1 MKTRNTKLALA
12 FGALV
17 LSTAAIVAV
26 AAPPPSAKRMPNYQQ
41 IGLTPGKPGG
51 TLTLAIGSAP
61 QTFMYYGAIDA
72 AGQRVAQHMFD
83 GLIESNLAT
92 GRIEPAL
99 AESWT
104 ISPDGRVYTFKLR
117 QGVKWHD
124 GVEFT
129 ADDVVFTYDQIIA
142 NPEAKGGDFA
152 NFSSGG
158 TKFKFEKVDK
168 YTVRFTLPFSSGA
181 FLVQMRSFIMPKH
194 KLEKFT
200 VEGGGKA
207 ADINNAW
214 GTNADLKDIVGTG
227 PYELTSYTPNQ
238 KVTLTKNPDYW
249 KVDSRGTQLPYID
262 KLELLVLVGPQA
274 QEAAFKNGT
283 LDALDISG
291 AQFPDYKAQERAGA
305 KLAVVSQLKDA
316 IYGSPPHL
324 AFNQDAANANLNRL
338 FDNYKFREAMQFAVN
353 RQRIINDVYNGQAQL
368 PGHMGV
374 PPAGRFYQNTRAA
387 LGEFSLARANAA
399 LDALG
404 LRDTDGDGVR
414 NFAGGGPDIE
424 FSLTYGTDSA
434 VFPAMAT
441 IFQNDF
447 KAVGIKV
454 NLKGVLSSTLLS
466 TGLGKDW
473 ETIIVA
479 LGDQPDPELR
489 KPIWQ
494 PGGSLYYW
502 HQSTRPTT
510 AGGPANF
517 AAMTSWERRLYE
529 IFDKGTKS
537 SNQNERLALYR
548 EGQSLLAKYMPVIM
562 IAKPANITVVR
573 DTLSNFVY
581 TLGVIPGYNPVPF
594 YYFK

>member
-1 MKTRNTKLALA
+1 MKQRLSRLALA
-12 FGALV
+12 FGV
-17 LSTAAIVAV
+17 LSITAAAFVAV
-26 AAPPPSAKRMPNYQQ
+26 AAPPPSAKRLPNYSQ
-41 IGLTPGKPGG
+41 IGLTPGKAGG

-61 QTFMYYGAIDA
+61 QTFMYYGAIDS

-83 GLIESNLAT
+83 GLIESNIAT
-92 GRIEPAL
+92 GKIEPAL

-104 ISPDGRVYTFKLR
+104 ISPDGKVYTFKLR

-129 ADDVVFTYDQIIA
+129 ADDVIFTYDQVIT
-142 NPEAKGGDFA
+142 NPEAKGGDFN

-158 TKFKFEKVDK
+158 VKFKFEKVDK

-181 FLVQMRSFIMPKH
+181 FLVQMRGFIMPKH
-194 KLEKFT
+194 QLVKFT
-200 VEGGGKA
+200 TEGGGKA
-207 ADINNAW
+207 ADINGAW
-214 GTNADLKDIVGTG
+214 ATNADLKTIVGTG
-227 PYELTSYTPNQ
+227 PFELSSYTANQ
-238 KVTLTKNPDYW
+238 KVVLIKNPDYW
-249 KVDSRGTQLPYID
+249 KVDSSGTQLPYID

-291 AQFPDYKAQERAGA
+291 AQFPDYKTQERAGA
-305 KLAVVSQLKDA
+305 KLSVVSQLKDA

-324 AFNQDAANANLNRL
+324 AFNQDSKDSDLAKV
-338 FDNYKFREAMQFAVN
+338 FKNYKFRQAIQSAVN
-353 RQRIINDVYNGQAQL
+353 RERIIGDVYNGQAQL

-374 PPAGRFYQNTRAA
+374 PPAGRFYTNTKSA
-387 LGEFSLARANAA
+387 LGNFDLKAANAA
-399 LDALG
+399 LEALG
-404 LRDTDGDGVR
+404 YKDTDGDGVR
-414 NFAGGGPDIE
+414 NIRAGKQLE

-434 VFPAMAT
+434 VFPAMAA

-447 KAVGIKV
+447 KQIGVKV
-454 NLKGVLSSTLLS
+454 NLKGVLSSTLLG

-502 HQSTRPTT
+502 HQSTRPTV
-510 AGGPANF
+510 AGGPANRD
-517 AAMTSWERRLYE
+517 AMTSWEKRLFD
-529 IFDKGTKS
+529 IFDQGTKS
-537 SNQNERLALYR
+537 SNQNQRLALYR
-548 EGQSLLAKYMPVIM
+548 EGQQLLAKYMPVIM
-562 IAKPANITVVR
+562 IVKPANITVVR
-573 DTLSNFVY
+573 DTLQNFVY
-581 TLGVIPGYNPVPF
+581 TLGVIPGYNPVPL

>member
-1 MKTRNTKLALA
+1 MQTRLFKLALA
-12 FGALV
+12 FGALG
-17 LSTAAIVAV
+17 LGAAAITL
-26 AAPPPSAKRMPNYQQ
+26 AAPPSSAKKMPNYNQ
-41 IGLTPGKPGG
+41 IGLTPGKAGG

-61 QTFMYYGAIDA
+61 QTFMYYGAIDS

-83 GLIESNLAT
+83 GLIESNIAT
-92 GRIEPAL
+92 GKIEPAL

-104 ISPDGRVYTFKLR
+104 ISPDGKVYTFKLR
-117 QGVKWHD
+117 EGVKWHD

-129 ADDVVFTYDQIIA
+129 ADDVVFTYDQVVA

-158 TKFKFEKVDK
+158 VKFKFEKVDK

-181 FLVQMRSFIMPKH
+181 FLVQMRGFIMPKH
-194 KLEKFT
+194 KLVKFT
-200 VEGGGKA
+200 EEGGGKK
-207 ADINNAW
+207 ADINGAW
-214 GTNADLKDIVGTG
+214 ATNSDLKDIVGTG
-227 PYELTSYTPNQ
+227 PFKLSSYTANQ
-238 KVTLTKNPDYW
+238 KVVLTKNTDYW
-249 KVDSRGTQLPYID
+249 KVDSKNVALPYINT
-262 KLELLVLVGPQA
+262 LELLVLVGPQA

-316 IYGSPPHL
+316 IYGSPPHF
-324 AFNQDAANANLNRL
+324 AFNFDAKDADLAKVFSNV
-338 FDNYKFREAMQFAVN
+338 KFREAMQFAVN
-353 RQRIINDVYNGQAQL
+353 RNRIIQDVYNGQAQL

-374 PPAGRFYQNTRAA
+374 PPAGRFYANTKSY
-387 LGEFSLARANAA
+387 LGSFDLEKAKAA

-404 LRDTDGDGVR
+404 YRDTDGDGVR
-414 NFAGGGPDIE
+414 NIKAGKQLE
-424 FSLTYGTDSA
+424 FSLTYGTDSTI
-434 VFPAMAT
+434 FPPMAS

-447 KAVGIKV
+447 KAIGVKV
-454 NLKGVLSSTLLS
+454 NLKGVLSSTLLG

-502 HQSTRPTT
+502 HQSTLPKTPG
-510 AGGPANF
+510 APANT
-517 AAMTSWERRLYE
+517 AAMTGWEKRLYE
-529 IFDKGTKS
+529 IFDLGTKS
-537 SNQNERLALYR
+537 SNQNQRLALYR
-548 EGQSLLAKYMPVIM
+548 EGQVLLAKYMPVIM

-573 DTLSNFVY
+573 DTLQNFVY
-581 TLGVIPGYNPVPF
+581 TLGVIPGYNPVPL

>member
-1 MKTRNTKLALA
+1 MKTRLSRFALA
-12 FGALV
+12 FGL
-17 LSTAAIVAV
+17 LSVGAAAAFTL
-26 AAPPPSAKRMPNYQQ
+26 AAPPSSAKRMPDYSS
-41 IGLTPGKPGG
+41 IGLTAGKAGG

-61 QTFMYYGAIDA
+61 QTFMYYGAIDS

-83 GLIESNLAT
+83 GLIESNIAT
-92 GRIEPAL
+92 GKIEPAL

-104 ISPDGRVYTFKLR
+104 VSPDGKVYTFKLR

-129 ADDVVFTYDQIIA
+129 ADDVIFTYDQIIA
-142 NPEAKGGDFA
+142 NPEAKGGDFN

-158 TKFKFEKVDK
+158 VKYKFEKLDK

-194 KLEKFT
+194 RLLKYT
-200 VEGGGKA
+200 VEGSGKA
-207 ADINNAW
+207 ADINTAW
-214 GTNADLKDIVGTG
+214 GTNTELKEIVGTG
-227 PYELTSYTPNQ
+227 AFELSSYTPNQ
-238 KVTLTKNPDYW
+238 KVTLVKNPDYW
-249 KVDSRGTQLPYID
+249 KVDSKGTALPYVD
-262 KLELLVLVGPQA
+262 KLELLVIVGPQA

-291 AQFPDYKAQERAGA
+291 AQFPDYKAQEKAGA
-305 KLAVVSQLKDA
+305 KLSVVSQLKDA

-324 AFNQDAANANLNRL
+324 AFNQDAKDADLAKV
-338 FDNYKFREAMQFAVN
+338 FSNYKFRAAIQFAVN
-353 RQRIINDVYNGQAQL
+353 RARIISDVYNGQAQL

-374 PPAGRFYQNTRAA
+374 PPAGRFYSNTKSY
-387 LGEFSLARANAA
+387 LGEFDIAKANAA

-404 LRDTDGDGVR
+404 YKDTDGDGVR
-414 NFAGGGPDIE
+414 NIKSGKQLE
-424 FSLTYGTDSA
+424 FGLIYGTDSA
-434 VFPAMAT
+434 IYPPMSA

-447 KAVGIKV
+447 KQIGVKV
-454 NLKGVLSSTLLS
+454 NLKGVLSSTLLG

-502 HQSTRPTT
+502 HQSTQPKTP
-510 AGGPANF
+510 GGPANT
-517 AAMTSWERRLYE
+517 AAMTGWEKRLFE
-529 IFDKGTKS
+529 IFDLGTKS
-537 SNQNERLALYR
+537 SNQNQRLALYR
-548 EGQSLLAKYMPVIM
+548 EGQQLLAKYMPVIM

-573 DTLSNFVY
+573 DTMQNFVY
-581 TLGVIPGYNPVPF
+581 TLGVIPGYNPVPL

>member
-1 MKTRNTKLALA
+1 MHKRLALA
-12 FGALV
+12 FGV
-17 LSTAAIVAV
+17 LGVAAAVVAM
-26 AAPPPSAKRMPNYQQ
+26 AAPPPSAKKSPSYSN
-41 IGLTPGKPGG
+41 IGLTTGKAGG

-61 QTFMYYGAIDA
+61 TTFMYYGAIDGA
-72 AGQRVAQHMFD
+72 AQRVAQHMFN

-92 GRIEPAL
+92 GKIEPAL
-99 AESWT
+99 AESWST
-104 ISPDGRVYTFKLR
+104 SADGRVYTFKLR

-129 ADDVVFTYDQIIA
+129 ADDVVFTFDQIIA
-142 NPEAKGGDFA
+142 NPEARGGDFA

-158 TKFKFEKVDK
+158 VKFKFEKVDK

-181 FLVQMRSFIMPKH
+181 FLVQMRTFIMPKH
-194 KLEKFT
+194 KLLRFT

-207 ADINNAW
+207 ADINGAW
-214 GTNADLKDIVGTG
+214 ATNSNLSDIVGTG
-227 PYELTSYTPNQ
+227 AYKLESYTPNQ
-238 KVTLTKNPDYW
+238 KVVLTKNPDYW
-249 KVDSRGTQLPYID
+249 AVDSKGGALPYID
-262 KLELLVLVGPQA
+262 KLEYLVLVGPAA

-291 AQFPDYKAQERAGA
+291 AQFPDYKSQERAGA
-305 KLAVVSQLKDA
+305 KLKVVSQLKDA

-324 AFNQDAANANLNRL
+324 AFNFVAKDADLAKVFSDVR
-338 FDNYKFREAMQFAVN
+338 FRKAMQFAVN
-353 RQRIINDVYNGQAQL
+353 RDRIINDVYNGQAQL

-374 PPAGRFYQNTRAA
+374 PPAGRFYVNTKNYLGNFDLKAA
-387 LGEFSLARANAA
+387 GAA
-399 LDALG
+399 LDAMG
-404 LRDTDGDGVR
+404 LKDTDGDGIR
-414 NFAGGGPDIE
+414 NIRAGKQLE
-424 FSLTYGTDSA
+424 FSLTYGTDSTIWVPLA
-434 VFPAMAT
+434 N

-447 KAVGIKV
+447 KSIGVKV
-454 NLKGVLSSTLLS
+454 NLKGVLSSTLLG
-466 TGLGKDW
+466 TGLGSDW
-473 ETIIVA
+473 EAIMVA

-502 HQSTRPTT
+502 NQATKPLT

-517 AAMTSWERRLYE
+517 AKMTNWERRLYE

-537 SNQNERLALYR
+537 SNQNERLALYQ
-548 EGQSLLAKYMPVIM
+548 EGQQILGQYLPVIM

-581 TLGVIPGYNPVPF
+581 SLGVIPGYNPVPF
-594 YYFK
+594 FYFK